1 MIIDLTERTTEGQG
15 SLTRIAVRRDGT
27 SEDQLLFD
35 ADIGFEIQSVEDA
48 AIISKLI
55 PGASELYEHV
65 EAGDERKTTI
75 RAALA
80 DRSVHVEL
88 CDLNGEVLVSGPT
101 EIRTVVYKADP
112 VAVYMTTR
120 FRFFGI
126 SEDKSGQ
133 IVNAL
138 GRRVTVFAEH
148 LQQVFDYAKPADT
161 PIAER
166 SPDVNDIVTFQN
178 EEDHEFGMVVGE
190 GNGQIEVSNFTSVKT
205 IDDSTVLSRI
215 SVTGEAGVP
224 LATTLMKYHMESR
237 ARDVVPNWQWLLL
250 ALGETYA
257 NAEETDAPLVIDDA
271 VIALAVSRATS
282 VLTPDFSDK
291 VRTGE
296 AQSH

>member
-15 SLTRIAVRRDGT
+15 MLSRIAVRRDGT
-27 SEDQLLFD
+27 SEDDLLFD
-35 ADIGFEIQSVEDA
+35 ADIGFEIQSSDDA
-48 AIISKLI
+48 KIISKLI
-55 PGASELYEHV
+55 PGASELYEQV

-75 RAALA
+75 RASLA

-88 CDLNGEVLVSGPT
+88 CDLNGEVLAAGPT
-101 EIRTVVYKADP
+101 EIRSVVYKADP
-112 VAVYMTTR
+112 VAVYMTVR

-138 GRRVTVFAEH
+138 GRRVAVLAEH
-148 LQQVFDYAKPADT
+148 LQQVFDYANPGDT

-166 SPDVNDIVTFQN
+166 SPDMNDVVTFQN
-178 EEDHEFGMVVGE
+178 GEDHEFGMVVGE

-205 IDDSTVLSRI
+205 IDDSTVVSRI

-224 LATTLMKYHMESR
+224 LATTLMNYHMECR
-237 ARDVVPNWQWLLL
+237 TMDVIPNWQWLLL

-257 NAEETDAPLVIDDA
+257 TAEETEAPLVIDGA
-271 VIALAVSRATS
+271 VIALAVSRARS

-291 VRTGE
+291 DRSGE